1 MSSRDQ
7 VRTYSRAESVVFLK
21 TDEPFGGLSNMAGG
35 YPIRVNGIRILTSEA
50 LYQACRFPH
59 LPDVQRMIISEN
71 SPMTAKMRSKPYRK
85 DSRRD
90 WDHVRVRIMR
100 WCLRMKLANN
110 WSAFSE
116 LLLRTGDRPIVE
128 ESRKDDFWGAK
139 AVGDGSTLVGMNVLG
154 RLLMELREQAKEHGR
169 DAFLRVELPD
179 VPDFQLL
186 GRPIEVWTLKE
197 AVALATPQP
206 GLFGDDLPSV
216 QTAAVPASATLTP
229 QMSGQLSKPDALKVE
244 GEADCATPVRPAEAG
259 DQASAYPSYRDSGLP
274 WAPKIP
280 EGWQVLRNG
289 RLFSHRVETGFPDL
303 PILEVSLRTGVRV
316 RDMENLK
323 RKQVISQKEKY
334 KRAAKGDIAY
344 NMMRMWQGAVGVA
357 PVDGLVSPAYVVVK
371 PYPEANSAYFSY
383 LFRTSAYMREVNKFS
398 RGIVADRNRLYW
410 ESFKQMPSLVPPRA
424 EQDQIVAYL
433 RAQDAH
439 IARFIKAKREL
450 IKLLTEQKLTII
462 DHAVTRGLDPNV
474 RLKPSGIEWL
484 GEVPEHW
491 EVKPLKRWVRINA
504 RTLSEKTDPDFEFR
518 YVDIGSVKTGRLVKE
533 LEHIRFEAAPSRARR
548 VLRRGDTIISTVR
561 TYLRAIWYVDEDAD
575 DLIAST
581 GFAVLTPGKGVEP
594 EYLGYVIQ
602 SSSFVNRVT
611 ANSIGIAYPAIAET
625 VLGRFL
631 VALPSTV
638 DEQQSIVAHIKSEST
653 PLDDAI
659 ARAEEEIKLIRE
671 YRDRLI
677 ADVVT
682 GQIDVRGWR
691 PGPDDVASDEELAA
705 LGGEEENTGEEDL
718 HEETASWPTC
728 T

>member
-59 LPDVQRMIISEN
+59 LPDVQRMIIGEN

-344 NMMRMWQGAVGVA
+344 NMMRMWQGAVGPA

-450 IKLLTEQKLTII
+450 IKLLTEQKLAII

-491 EVKPLKRWVRINA
+491 EVSKVKLLADYINGFPFKPAEWGAKGRPIIRIQNLTKEHA
-504 RTLSEKTDPDFEFR
+504 AFNYYDGAIPERNHVKDGDILLSWSASLGVF
-518 YVDIGSVKTGRLVKE
+518 VWN
-533 LEHIRFEAAPSRARR
+533 
-548 VLRRGDTIISTVR
+548 RGDAWLNQHIFKVVPDPKRITRGYFVWLARWFLNHMEAEAHGSTMQHI
-561 TYLRAIWYVDEDAD
+561 TKPKF
-575 DLIAST
+575 
-581 GFAVLTPGKGVEP
+581 G
-594 EYLGYVIQ
+594 
-602 SSSFVNRVT
+602 SFPV
-611 ANSIGIAYPAIAET
+611 P
-625 VLGRFL
+625 
-631 VALPSTV
+631 LPSLN
-638 DEQQSIVAHIKSEST
+638 EQVEIEAHINRET
-653 PLDDAI
+653 QDIDLAI
-659 ARAEEEIKLIRE
+659 ARTEDEIKLIRE

-691 PGPDDVASDEELAA
+691 PGPDDVVSDEDLAA
-705 LGGEEENTGEEDL
+705 LGDDETELGEDEPGDGGE
-718 HEETASWPTC
+718 
-728 T
+728 